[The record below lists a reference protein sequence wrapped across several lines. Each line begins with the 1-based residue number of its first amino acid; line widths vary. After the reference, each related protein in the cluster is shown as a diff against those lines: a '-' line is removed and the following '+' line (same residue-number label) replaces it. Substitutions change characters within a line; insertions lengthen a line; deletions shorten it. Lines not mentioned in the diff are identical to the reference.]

1 MKYRTA
7 IAVWLAVTATIR
19 FAHAADP
26 RYPDW
31 PCAQA
36 KVPEISLAAVWAGP
50 PLDDVSGKWKDDDKV
65 SALVAKLAARRT
77 PLEEAQKA
85 ITEYLN
91 GAADKT
97 GSGKLLFAGL
107 FNSLNAQ
114 RSQVLNGLERV
125 TRKQREAADK
135 IRSDTL
141 ALQALQSETPPDQAK
156 IDDLGNQLVWQTRI
170 FEDRQPRH
178 QIRLRGAD
186 RDRPASVRP
195 RTNNSAGNRIVAGRM
210 RSGWT
215 VTTDHLIARTQAV
228 RVMRARPFLLCMGLF
243 SIFCVPP

>member
-7 IAVWLAVTATIR
+7 IAVGLAVAATIR

-50 PLDDVSGKWKDDDKV
+50 PLDDVSGKWKDDAKV
-65 SALVAKLAARRT
+65 SALVVQLAARRT

-97 GSGKLLFAGL
+97 ASGKLLFAGL
-107 FNSLNAQ
+107 FDILNGQ
-114 RSQVLNGLERV
+114 RSQVMNGLERV

-135 IRSDTL
+135 IRADTL
-141 ALQALQSETPPDQAK
+141 VLQAVQGETPPDQAK
-156 IDDLGNQLVWQTRI
+156 IDDLGNQLLWQTRI
-170 FEDRQPRH
+170 FEDRQRVIKFVCEVPTAID
-178 QIRLRGAD
+178 QRLFALG
-186 RDRPASVRP
+186 
-195 RTNNSAGNRIVAGRM
+195 RTIQQE
-210 RSGWT
+210 
-215 VTTDHLIARTQAV
+215 IE
-228 RVMRARPFLLCMGLF
+228 
-243 SIFCVPP
+243 